1 MRKLSDRPRTPL
13 RRVLEAGAADP
24 DKITQLVELYT
35 DVSPLTLKRKID
47 RTLAAMPSAMRLAI
61 GA

>member
-1 MRKLSDRPRTPL
+1 MRVAARYEL
-13 RRVLEAGAADP
+13 ADP

-47 RTLAAMPSAMRLAI
+47 RTLAAMPGAI
-61 GA
+61 RPASGA